1 MHGPVPPRLA
11 PKARSPVPVRA
22 GSDNRRRSRP
32 AQRPLPGAARS
43 RGAVCLRQH
52 RPSPERLRHA
62 SDARSRRSPRNPPSN
77 CAPPRT
83 GCPGPGGPTKTWL
96 LPKRSSLAETQCSR
110 LLLVAE
116 GEEMSNSYG
125 AAGTGRS
132 EKIALTNV
140 RVFDGRELRGPTTVI
155 IEGGF
160 VGRDSAG
167 ARITDAGG
175 ATLLP
180 GLIDA
185 HVHLLNEEHLQ
196 QLADFGVTTAL
207 DMGAWPP
214 SMVDSLRRRTGM
226 ADIRSAGI
234 PATIAGSAHS
244 HLPGYPAGELV
255 DGPTGAAGFVA
266 DRITEGADYIKLI
279 ADIPGPDQETLDA
292 LVATSHRA
300 GKRTVA
306 HAVSTAALDMALHAG
321 VDMLTHVPLD
331 RRLTKSTAARIFAQ
345 KCVSIPTL
353 TMMKG
358 IVDRSAAAAAS
369 QPKDVAAGPNYEAA
383 RGSVA
388 ELHRAGVP
396 ILAGTDAN
404 DGPGIPFSPRH
415 GESLHD
421 ELELLIEA
429 GLSTVEALRAATVLP
444 AHHFGLHDRGVIE
457 PGRRADLVLIDGD
470 PIADIRATR
479 LIRRVWCAGVE
490 HFVGTVVGI

>member
-1 MHGPVPPRLA
+1 
-11 PKARSPVPVRA
+11 
-22 GSDNRRRSRP
+22 
-32 AQRPLPGAARS
+32 
-43 RGAVCLRQH
+43 
-52 RPSPERLRHA
+52 
-62 SDARSRRSPRNPPSN
+62 
-77 CAPPRT
+77 
-83 GCPGPGGPTKTWL
+83 
-96 LPKRSSLAETQCSR
+96 
-110 LLLVAE
+110 
-116 GEEMSNSYG
+116 MSISYG
-125 AAGTGRS
+125 GAGTARS

-140 RVFDGRELRGPTTVI
+140 RVFDGRELRAPTTVV

-160 VGRDSAG
+160 VGRDSACT
-167 ARITDAGG
+167 RIIDAGG

-214 SMVDSLRRRTGM
+214 SMVDSLRNRPGM

-234 PATIAGSAHS
+234 PATTAGSTHS
-244 HLPGYPAGELV
+244 HLPGYPAQELV
-255 DGPTGAAGFVA
+255 DGPTGAARFVA
-266 DRITEGADYIKLI
+266 DRIAEEVDYIKLI

-292 LVATSHRA
+292 LVATSHEH
-300 GKRTVA
+300 GKLAVA
-306 HAVSTAALDMALHAG
+306 HAVSTAAFDMALQAGADMITHA
-321 VDMLTHVPLD
+321 PLD
-331 RRLTKSTAARIFAQ
+331 RRLSESTAARILAQ
-345 KCVSIPTL
+345 ECVIIPTL

-358 IVDRSAAAAAS
+358 VVDRIAAAAAS
-369 QPKDVAAGPNYEAA
+369 QPEGVAAAGPSYEAA

-404 DGPGIPFSPRH
+404 AGPGIPFSPRH

-444 AHHFGLHDRGVIE
+444 AQHFGLHDRGVIE
-457 PGRRADLVLIDGD
+457 PGRRADLVLIDGN

-479 LIRRVWCAGVE
+479 QIRRVWCAGVE
-490 HFVGTVVGI
+490 HRVAAVA

>member
-1 MHGPVPPRLA
+1 MSDLSDGP
-11 PKARSPVPVRA
+11 RA
-22 GSDNRRRSRP
+22 
-32 AQRPLPGAARS
+32 A
-43 RGAVCLRQH
+43 
-52 RPSPERLRHA
+52 
-62 SDARSRRSPRNPPSN
+62 
-77 CAPPRT
+77 
-83 GCPGPGGPTKTWL
+83 
-96 LPKRSSLAETQCSR
+96 
-110 LLLVAE
+110 
-116 GEEMSNSYG
+116 
-125 AAGTGRS
+125 RS

-140 RVFDGRELRGPTTVI
+140 RVFDGRELRGPTTVV
-155 IEGGF
+155 IEGGV
-160 VGRDSAG
+160 VGDDSAG
-167 ARITDAGG
+167 ARIIDAGR

-185 HVHLLNEEHLQ
+185 HVHLLNEGHLQ
-196 QLADFGVTTAL
+196 QLADFGVTSAL

-234 PATIAGSAHS
+234 PATIAGSTHS

-255 DGPTGAAGFVA
+255 DGPTGAARFVT
-266 DRITEGADYIKLI
+266 DRIAEGADYIKLI

-292 LVATSHRA
+292 LVATSHER
-300 GKRTVA
+300 GKLTVA
-306 HAVSTAALDMALHAG
+306 HAASTAALDMALRARA
-321 VDMLTHVPLD
+321 DMITHVPPD
-331 RRLTKSTAARIFAQ
+331 RRLTESTAARVLAQ

-358 IVDRSAAAAAS
+358 IVDRFAAATAS
-369 QPKDVAAGPNYEAA
+369 QPEGGPVAGPSYESA

-404 DGPGIPFSPRH
+404 AGPGIPFSPCH
-415 GESLHD
+415 GESLHE
-421 ELELLIEA
+421 ELELLIEV

-444 AHHFGLHDRGVIE
+444 AQCFGLHDRGVIE

-479 LIRRVWCAGVE
+479 QIRRVWCAGVE
-490 HFVGTVVGI
+490 HRVAFAA

>member
-1 MHGPVPPRLA
+1 M
-11 PKARSPVPVRA
+11 
-22 GSDNRRRSRP
+22 
-32 AQRPLPGAARS
+32 
-43 RGAVCLRQH
+43 
-52 RPSPERLRHA
+52 
-62 SDARSRRSPRNPPSN
+62 
-77 CAPPRT
+77 
-83 GCPGPGGPTKTWL
+83 
-96 LPKRSSLAETQCSR
+96 
-110 LLLVAE
+110 
-116 GEEMSNSYG
+116 
-125 AAGTGRS
+125 
-132 EKIALTNV
+132 
-140 RVFDGRELRGPTTVI
+140 RVFDGRELRGPTTVV
-155 IEGGF
+155 IEGGI
-160 VGRDSAG
+160 VGNDSAG
-167 ARITDAGG
+167 ARVIDAGG

-196 QLADFGVTTAL
+196 QLAAFGVTTAL

-214 SMVDSLRRRTGM
+214 SMVDSLRNRTGM

-234 PATIAGSAHS
+234 PATTAGSAHS

-255 DGPTGAAGFVA
+255 DGPAGAARFVT
-266 DRITEGADYIKLI
+266 DRIAEGADYIKLI

-292 LVATSHRA
+292 LVATSHQR

-306 HAVSTAALDMALHAG
+306 HAVSTAALDMALQAG
-321 VDMLTHVPLD
+321 VDMVTHVPLD
-331 RRLTKSTAARIFAQ
+331 RRLTESTAARILAQ
-345 KCVSIPTL
+345 KCASIPTL

-369 QPKDVAAGPNYEAA
+369 QPEGVAAAGPNYEAA

-404 DGPGIPFSPRH
+404 AGPGIPFSPRH
-415 GESLHD
+415 GESLHE
-421 ELELLIEA
+421 ELELLIDA

-444 AHHFGLHDRGVIE
+444 AQYFGLHDRGVIE

-490 HFVGTVVGI
+490 HRVASAA

>member
-1 MHGPVPPRLA
+1 M
-11 PKARSPVPVRA
+11 
-22 GSDNRRRSRP
+22 SDSYD
-32 AQRPLPGAARS
+32 G
-43 RGAVCLRQH
+43 
-52 RPSPERLRHA
+52 
-62 SDARSRRSPRNPPSN
+62 
-77 CAPPRT
+77 
-83 GCPGPGGPTKTWL
+83 
-96 LPKRSSLAETQCSR
+96 AETH
-110 LLLVAE
+110 
-116 GEEMSNSYG
+116 
-125 AAGTGRS
+125 RS
-132 EKIALTNV
+132 EKVALTNV
-140 RVFDGRELRGPTTVI
+140 RVFDGRELRGPTTVV

-160 VGRDSAG
+160 VGSDSAG
-167 ARITDAGG
+167 ARIADAGD

-244 HLPGYPAGELV
+244 QLPGYPAGEMV
-255 DGPTGAAGFVA
+255 DGPTGAARFVT
-266 DRITEGADYIKLI
+266 DRIAEGADYIKLI
-279 ADIPGPDQETLDA
+279 ADIPGLDQKTLDA
-292 LVATSHRA
+292 LVATSHEY
-300 GKRTVA
+300 GKLTVA
-306 HAVSTAALDMALHAG
+306 HAVSTAAVEMALHAG

-331 RRLTKSTAARIFAQ
+331 RRLTESTAARVLAQ

-358 IVDRSAAAAAS
+358 IVDRSDAAAAS
-369 QPKDVAAGPNYEAA
+369 QPKGAAAGPNYEAA

-404 DGPGIPFSPRH
+404 AGPGIPFSPRH
-415 GESLHD
+415 GESLHE
-421 ELELLIEA
+421 ELELLIDA
-429 GLSTVEALRAATVLP
+429 GLSSVEALRAATVLP
-444 AHHFGLHDRGVIE
+444 AQHFGLHDRGVIE

-479 LIRRVWCAGVE
+479 QIRRVWCAGVE
-490 HFVGTVVGI
+490 HRVAFAA

>member
-1 MHGPVPPRLA
+1 
-11 PKARSPVPVRA
+11 
-22 GSDNRRRSRP
+22 
-32 AQRPLPGAARS
+32 
-43 RGAVCLRQH
+43 
-52 RPSPERLRHA
+52 
-62 SDARSRRSPRNPPSN
+62 
-77 CAPPRT
+77 
-83 GCPGPGGPTKTWL
+83 
-96 LPKRSSLAETQCSR
+96 
-110 LLLVAE
+110 
-116 GEEMSNSYG
+116 MSNSCG
-125 AAGTGRS
+125 GAGTDRS

-140 RVFDGRELRGPTTVI
+140 RVFDGRELRGPTTVV
-155 IEGGF
+155 IEDGF

-180 GLIDA
+180 GFIDA
-185 HVHLLNEEHLQ
+185 HVHLLNEGHLQ

-234 PATIAGSAHS
+234 PATFAGSTHS

-255 DGPTGAAGFVA
+255 DGPTGATRFVA
-266 DRITEGADYIKLI
+266 DRIVEGADYIKLI

-292 LVATSHRA
+292 LVAASHDH
-300 GKRTVA
+300 GKLTVA
-306 HAVSTAALDMALHAG
+306 HAVSTAALDMALQAG
-321 VDMLTHVPLD
+321 VDMITHVPLD
-331 RRLTKSTAARIFAQ
+331 RRLTESTAARVLAQ

-358 IVDRSAAAAAS
+358 IVDRFAAA
-369 QPKDVAAGPNYEAA
+369 QPEGVPAGGPSYESA

-404 DGPGIPFSPRH
+404 AGAGIPFSPRH
-415 GESLHD
+415 GESLHE

-444 AHHFGLHDRGVIE
+444 ARYFGFHDRGVIE

-479 LIRRVWCAGVE
+479 QIRRVWCAGME
-490 HFVGTVVGI
+490 HRVAFAA

>member
-1 MHGPVPPRLA
+1 
-11 PKARSPVPVRA
+11 
-22 GSDNRRRSRP
+22 
-32 AQRPLPGAARS
+32 
-43 RGAVCLRQH
+43 
-52 RPSPERLRHA
+52 
-62 SDARSRRSPRNPPSN
+62 
-77 CAPPRT
+77 
-83 GCPGPGGPTKTWL
+83 
-96 LPKRSSLAETQCSR
+96 
-110 LLLVAE
+110 
-116 GEEMSNSYG
+116 MSNSYG
-125 AAGTGRS
+125 GAGTSRS

-140 RVFDGRELRGPTTVI
+140 RVFDGRELRGPTTVV
-155 IEGGF
+155 IEGGS

-214 SMVDSLRRRTGM
+214 SMVDSLRRRAGT

-234 PATIAGSAHS
+234 PATIAGSTHS

-255 DGPTGAAGFVA
+255 DGPTGATRFVT
-266 DRITEGADYIKLI
+266 DRIAEGADYIKLI
-279 ADIPGPDQETLDA
+279 ADIPGPDQATLDA
-292 LVATSHRA
+292 IVTHSHVR
-300 GKRTVA
+300 GRLTVA
-306 HAVSTAALDMALHAG
+306 HAVSTAAFDMALQAG
-321 VDMLTHVPLD
+321 VDMVTHVPLE
-331 RRLTKSTAARIFAQ
+331 RRLTQSTAARVLAQ
-345 KCVSIPTL
+345 KCASIPTL

-358 IVDRSAAAAAS
+358 IVDRSAAAS
-369 QPKDVAAGPNYEAA
+369 YESA

-404 DGPGIPFSPRH
+404 AGPGIPFSPRH
-415 GESLHD
+415 GESLHE
-421 ELELLIEA
+421 ELELLIEE
-429 GLSTVEALRAATVLP
+429 GLSTVDALCAATVLP
-444 AHHFGLHDRGVIE
+444 AQYFGLHDRGVIE

-479 LIRRVWCAGVE
+479 QIRRVWCAGVE
-490 HFVGTVVGI
+490 HRVAFAA